1 MRETNFIK
9 QNKEKWQEFERI
21 LEGQYRD
28 PDKLNELF
36 IQVTDDLSY
45 SRTFYPNRSVRVY
58 LNGLAQ
64 RVFFSIYRTRQSP
77 VGRLFS
83 FWTDELPAL
92 IYESRRAFRLSFWI
106 FAFAFLIGIVS
117 SAMDPEFSSII
128 LGESYVQMT
137 IENIESG
144 DPMAVYKQRGKFG
157 MSLGITANNLFVA
170 FLTFV
175 MGVFFAVGTVAIMIR
190 NGIMV
195 GVFQYFFIERDLFW
209 DSFLTIWIHG
219 TLEIS
224 AIIIAGAA
232 GITMGRGLLFPGTYT
247 RMQAFQ
253 QSARQGL
260 KIMVGITP
268 IIILAGFIEGYLT
281 RHTGTPDLVRGLFI
295 LACLA
300 FVLLYFVW
308 YPRLHAQM
316 TTQQAPERPVIP
328 PDSSQQIHFDRIK
341 ASGEIFADV
350 FVFFKKHAGKVAGL
364 SLLTAALYTALAF
377 GLTSAEAE
385 ALFSFPNYQFG
396 TLRVIH
402 QFFVNPALPWLPL
415 INFGVFALLT
425 VAVNRRL
432 IQAAEPGRRLSGR
445 DMLTAG
451 FKVIAGLA
459 FIQLLL
465 WTNDWYTLFLLL
477 FAVPVAMLFNFVLM
491 TEEVHLWPGLH
502 RTAFL
507 LSGTY
512 SRLLSLFLTLSLVG
526 LLLFSLL
533 DTMIMW
539 TFLDLISWVVQ
550 FEEQLMNE
558 LSVVVLTFT
567 TTFFL
572 HMITG
577 MLLTGIGIIYYSLRE
592 IQQADALRAR
602 VQTIGKQRRIQ
613 GLEREEVRNGRT
625 EERRK

>member
-1 MRETNFIK
+1 MRETKFIE
-9 QNKEKWQEFERI
+9 QNKEKWQEFEHI
-21 LEGQYRD
+21 LEGQFRD

-77 VGRLFS
+77 FGRLLS

-92 IYESRRAFRLSFWI
+92 VYDARHAFRLSFGI
-106 FAFAFLIGIVS
+106 FAVAFAIGMVS

-195 GVFQYFFIERDLFW
+195 GVFQHFFIERGLFW
-209 DSFLTIWIHG
+209 DSFLTIWTHG

-232 GITMGRGLLFPGTYT
+232 GIVMGRGLLFPGTYT

-253 QSARQGL
+253 VSARRGL
-260 KIMVGITP
+260 KIMIGITP

-281 RHTGTPDLVRGLFI
+281 RHTGTPDIVRALFI
-295 LACLA
+295 LACLG
-300 FVLLYFVW
+300 FVLLYFGW
-308 YPRLHAQM
+308 YPRIHAQL
-316 TTQQAPERPVIP
+316 APRTMGTRRVVP
-328 PDSSQQIHFDRIK
+328 PDSSQEIDFERIK
-341 ASGEIFADV
+341 SSGEIFADV
-350 FVFFKKHAGKVAGL
+350 FVFFKKQAGKIAGL
-364 SLLTAALYTALAF
+364 SLLTAGLYTALAF
-377 GLTSAEAE
+377 AFSRVPAQ
-385 ALFSFPNYQFG
+385 ALFSFPNRLFG
-396 TLRVIH
+396 TLSVID
-402 QFFVNPALPWLPL
+402 QFFVNPGLPGLPL
-415 INFGVFALLT
+415 INFAVFALLT
-425 VAVNRRL
+425 VTVNRL
-432 IQAAEPGRRLSGR
+432 LLQTAAPGRQFPFRKL
-445 DMLTAG
+445 L
-451 FKVIAGLA
+451 IAGLRILA
-459 FIQLLL
+459 GLALLQLLL
-465 WTNDWYTLFLLL
+465 WTNAWYTIFLLL
-477 FAVPVAMLFNFVLM
+477 FAAPVALLFNYIIMAEGL
-491 TEEVHLWPGLH
+491 HLWPGLR

-507 LSGTY
+507 LAGTY
-512 SRLLSLFLTLSLVG
+512 GRLLSLFLTLALVG
-526 LLLFSLL
+526 LLFFSLL

-539 TFLDLISWVVQ
+539 TFLDLISWIVQ
-550 FEEQLMNE
+550 FEEQVMNE
-558 LSVVVLTFT
+558 LSVVVLTFA
-567 TTFFL
+567 TTFFIHL
-572 HMITG
+572 IAG
-577 MLLTGIGIIYYSLRE
+577 MLLTGIGLAYYSLRE

-602 VQTIGKQRRIQ
+602 VKGIGLQGRIQ
-613 GLEREEVRNGRT
+613 GWERE
-625 EERRK
+625 RKAAPGIGARD

>member
-9 QNKEKWQEFERI
+9 QNKEKWEEFERI
-21 LEGQYRD
+21 LEGHYRD

-64 RVFFSIYRTRQSP
+64 RVFFRIYRTRRSP

-83 FWTDELPAL
+83 FWTDELPGL
-92 IYESRRAFRLSFWI
+92 IYESRQAFRLSFWI
-106 FAFAFLIGIVS
+106 FALAFLTGIVS

-128 LGESYVQMT
+128 LGDSYVQMT

-175 MGVFFAVGTVAIMIR
+175 MGVFFAIGTVAIMIR

-195 GVFQYFFIERDLFW
+195 GVFQHFFIERDLFW
-209 DSFLTIWIHG
+209 DSFLTIWTHG

-232 GITMGRGLLFPGTYT
+232 GITMGKGLLFPGTYT

-253 QSARQGL
+253 QSARRGL

-281 RHTGTPDLVRGLFI
+281 RHTGTPDIVRGLFI
-295 LACLA
+295 LACLG

-308 YPRLHAQM
+308 YPRLHAQLRFRE
-316 TTQQAPERPVIP
+316 APERPVVP
-328 PDSSQQIHFDRIK
+328 PDSSQRINFERIH
-341 ASGEIFADV
+341 SPGEIFANV
-350 FVFFKKHAGKVAGL
+350 FLFFKIHAGKVFGFCLL
-364 SLLTAALYTALAF
+364 SAALYTALAF
-377 GLTSAEAE
+377 GLAAVPPEE
-385 ALFSFPNYQFG
+385 LFSFPNFQFG
-396 TLRVIH
+396 TLTVIN
-402 QFFVNPALPWLPL
+402 QFFVNAGLPWLPA
-415 INFGVFALLT
+415 INLVLFALLT
-425 VAVNRRL
+425 VAVNRLL
-432 IQAAEPGRRLSGR
+432 IEAADPDRRFSYR
-445 DMLTAG
+445 EMLAG
-451 FKVIAGLA
+451 TFKVMAGLA
-459 FIQLLL
+459 MIQLLL

-477 FAVPVAMLFNFVLM
+477 FAAPVAILLNYVLLA
-491 TEEVHLWPGLH
+491 EAVHIWPGIR
-502 RTAFL
+502 RTIFL
-507 LSGTY
+507 LRGTY

-526 LLLFSLL
+526 LLFFSLL

-550 FEEQLMNE
+550 FEEQMMNE
-558 LSVVVLTFT
+558 LSVVVLTFAT
-567 TTFFL
+567 IFFL
-572 HMITG
+572 HMITC
-577 MLLTGIGIIYYSLRE
+577 MLLAGIGLTYYSLRE
-592 IQQADALRAR
+592 IQQADALRTRIRAL
-602 VQTIGKQRRIQ
+602 GSQRRIQ
-613 GLEREEVRNGRT
+613 GLERENGRV
-625 EERRK
+625 KN